1 MPSYLID
8 TNVLVYLYDA
18 GSPVKRLRAEKVL
31 THLSQLG
38 TACLSVQTLEEFA
51 SVALRTLDPALTP
64 QQVFEQVSLLMDA
77 WPVLHLTP
85 QITLEASRG
94 VRDHRLAY
102 YDAQIWACARLNQIP
117 VVLSED
123 FQDGSTLE
131 GVRFVNPFEEGFT
144 IEEY

>member
-1 MPSYLID
+1 MPSFLID

-18 GSPVKRLRAEKVL
+18 GSPVKRLRVREGA
-31 THLSQLG
+31 H
-38 TACLSVQTLEEFA
+38 
-51 SVALRTLDPALTP
+51 TP
-64 QQVFEQVSLLMDA
+64 QPVWDSLLERANSGGVCQRGIAQARSGAHAPTGIEQVSLLMDA

-85 QITLEASRG
+85 QIMLEALCG

-102 YDAQIWACARLNQIP
+102 YDAQIWACARLNQVP

-144 IEEY
+144 IEEL